1 MKKFGTPIAAA
12 PGSASEK
19 VGSEAVGAPAAA
31 SAWACG
37 LALGLLGLGLRLG
50 GRPAAR
56 GGARL
61 GLGPV
66 GRLGR
71 LLLDLAA
78 LGHVRGLGR
87 VALRV
92 LRRGGLARLR
102 GGGGGLGRRR
112 RGGLRGRRRGRLRGR
127 GGGPDLGGAD
137 DRPGDDLG
145 ERLAVGDGDAEDL
158 AGGQLH
164 VEDPIG
170 RCGQHGAAEAGQE
183 DASRRQA
190 DEQLALLHAWV
201 QSSPAARPEGN
212 AVPVG
217 ADEPSTASPR
227 RAQEVLPAWDA
238 VQRRAVSWGR
248 AGMATWAFGPRSA
261 GARPSLNRDPRSRRV
276 GGSRSGSSAESHP
289 QVEGEIRAASTP
301 GSVRGHRIGRGAGA
315 PGRPAWRYRPRP

>member
-1 MKKFGTPIAAA
+1 MKKFGTPIGRGA
-12 PGSASEK
+12 GEREREGG
-19 VGSEAVGAPAAA
+19 VGGRRRAGGGVGL
-31 SAWACG
+31 G
-37 LALGLLGLGLRLG
+37 LRLALGLLGLGLRLG

-87 VALRV
+87 VALPV

-137 DRPGDDLG
+137 DRAGDDLG
-145 ERLAVGDGDAEDL
+145 ERLAVGDGDADDL

-227 RAQEVLPAWDA
+227 RAQDVLPAWDA

-261 GARPSLNRDPRSRRV
+261 GARPSLNRGPRSRRV
-276 GGSRSGSSAESHP
+276 GGCGAAPRRESHP
-289 QVEGEIRAASTP
+289 QVEA
-301 GSVRGHRIGRGAGA
+301 
-315 PGRPAWRYRPRP
+315 